1 MNQSEDEIEN
11 AAFQVNVNALVASRQ
26 QNVNE
31 IWMSANHVVNLTQFD
46 WIFLAVRG
54 TTQRRQ
60 NVDGKREL
68 KLETVLETSANKIL
82 PKISFV
88 FELFLQFDDVTGV
101 DNLNGKVGKFCNS
114 IFQIVVVQVFGKVF
128 QQSRDDLDDANQEM
142 LNQKV
147 LVVVRRVFE
156 QVKKYFESEIIFIKF
171 RINKLGDIFQKVKRS
186 NDFFPLIIEDKNL
199 ARNNN

>member
-156 QVKKYFESEIIFIKF
+156 QVKKYFESEII
-171 RINKLGDIFQKVKRS
+171 LAS
-186 NDFFPLIIEDKNL
+186 NRREVV
-199 ARNNN
+199 